1 MRDQMRTIAAT
12 LGLIQDSPHRI
23 ALGMAVGLWV
33 AWTPTVGLQTFIV
46 LPIVWATRANPLA
59 AILGIY
65 LSNPLTFLPMY
76 WVEYQVGAMFMSD
89 TPTIAEFSQEPPE
102 NGQPG
107 EPIAFTNIGWQM
119 WIAMWIGG
127 ILLGIVTAIPGYFV
141 TRWFIIKSRARHAVL
156 KPAATTEA

>member
-1 MRDQMRTIAAT
+1 MRDRLRTIAAT

-46 LPIVWATRANPLA
+46 LPIVWALRANPLA

-76 WVEYQVGAMFMSD
+76 WAEYQLGAMFISEP
-89 TPTIAEFSQEPPE
+89 PTIADFSLEPAG

-107 EPIAFTNIGWQM
+107 GPIEITNIGWQM
-119 WIAMWIGG
+119 WLTMWIGG
-127 ILLGIVTAIPGYFV
+127 ILLGIITAIPGYFA
-141 TRWFIIKSRARHAVL
+141 TRWFVIKSRARRAAST
-156 KPAATTEA
+156 PAATTEE